1 VAVDILGYGA
11 ARAANARCIRFGMPR
26 QPVNRELLKNAD
38 WAGMLYASVG
48 FSLLYAGL
56 DQGNR
61 LDWLNS
67 GLINTLLLGG
77 TLLLVVFAVHELT
90 YKRPWINLR
99 FAASGNMPFL
109 LSSFRSFA
117 SSYSLPRT

>member
-1 VAVDILGYGA
+1 MLICIL
-11 ARAANARCIRFGMPR
+11 FGMPR
-26 QPVNRELLKNAD
+26 QPINRALLKTAD

-67 GLINTLLLGG
+67 GLINALLLGG
-77 TLLLVVFAVHELT
+77 TLLLVAFVVHELT

-99 FAASGNMPFL
+99 FAGK
-109 LSSFRSFA
+109 R
-117 SSYSLPRT
+117 